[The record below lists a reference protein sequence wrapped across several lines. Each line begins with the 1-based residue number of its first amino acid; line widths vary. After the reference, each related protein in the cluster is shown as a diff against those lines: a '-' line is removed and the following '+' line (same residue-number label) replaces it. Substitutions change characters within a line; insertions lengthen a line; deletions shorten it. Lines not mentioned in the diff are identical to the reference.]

1 MKRRQFITLLGG
13 AAAAWPLAARA
24 QQSEQMRR
32 PAELKVFASRAI
44 WTVLGEVGPEFE
56 KNSGHKLNVITGLSS
71 EFVGRINAGEAFDV
85 IAAPPA
91 ALDGLIANGKLA
103 ADSKTN
109 LARSGY
115 AVAVRS
121 GAPKPDIV
129 SVEAFKHTLISA
141 KSITYL
147 PVPGV
152 PQLIERLGLKDA
164 IASKVTVPNTDIS
177 SELVAKGE
185 IELGIVAITQTFTT
199 PGVELVGP
207 LPAEIQLYTHFAG
220 AVSTTS
226 KSADA
231 ARDLLIFLKGPTA
244 ISVIKAQGMEPI

>member
-1 MKRRQFITLLGG
+1 M
-13 AAAAWPLAARA
+13 
-24 QQSEQMRR
+24 S
-32 PAELKVFASRAI
+32 
-44 WTVLGEVGPEFE
+44 
-56 KNSGHKLNVITGLSS
+56 
-71 EFVGRINAGEAFDV
+71 AGQ
-85 IAAPPA
+85 PA
-91 ALDGLIANGKLA
+91 A
-103 ADSKTN
+103 
-109 LARSGY
+109 SGPGGWR
-115 AVAVRS
+115 VM
-121 GAPKPDIV
+121 
-129 SVEAFKHTLISA
+129 SA

-177 SELVAKGE
+177 SQLVAKGE

-207 LPAEIQLYTHFAG
+207 LPAEIQLYTSFAG

-226 KSADA
+226 KSAV